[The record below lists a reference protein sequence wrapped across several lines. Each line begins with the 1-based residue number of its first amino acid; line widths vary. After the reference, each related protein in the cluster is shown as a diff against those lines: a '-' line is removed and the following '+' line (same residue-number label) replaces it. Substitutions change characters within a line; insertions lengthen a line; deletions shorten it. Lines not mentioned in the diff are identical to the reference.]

1 MTIDLNL
8 KAIERKA
15 FRSTFQDGLWD
26 MFLGLLLLNMGMGPV
41 LTGTELPVLGIGV
54 ILLAFASLVML
65 AFWAGKK
72 FITTPRIGLAKF
84 GPGRQTR
91 VKNVRAVLF
100 VSALL
105 GAVVFVIGLGA
116 SQNWLPKAVAAIP
129 IPAYVWTVQCI
140 VVFGLGAYFLD
151 VPRFYAYGLLYAIP
165 FPLGVAL
172 AESSIPG
179 ISGPVAFALAFGV
192 PGGVMVV
199 IGAVL
204 FVRFLR
210 RYPVPETADPQ
221 TTPEMGSIVDRRGR

>member
-1 MTIDLNL
+1 MTTNLNL

-26 MFLGLLLLNMGMGPV
+26 MFLGLLLVNMGMGPA
-41 LTGTELPVLGIGV
+41 LTGTELPLPGIAV
-54 ILLAFASLVML
+54 ILLAFASLVL
-65 AFWAGKK
+65 LGFWAGKK
-72 FITTPRIGLAKF
+72 FVTTPRIGLAKF

-91 VKNVRAVLF
+91 VKNLRAVLF

-116 SQNWLPKAVAAIP
+116 SQNWLPRAVAAIP

-151 VPRFYAYGLLYAIP
+151 VPRFYAYGVLYAIP
-165 FPLGVAL
+165 FPLAIAL
-172 AESSIPG
+172 AESSVAG
-179 ISGPVAFALAFGV
+179 ITGPVAFALAFSV
-192 PGGVMVV
+192 PGGVMVL

-204 FVRFLR
+204 FARFLR
-210 RYPVPETADPQ
+210 RYPVPETPDPQ
-221 TTPEMGSIVDRRGR
+221 TAPDGGSIVDRCGR